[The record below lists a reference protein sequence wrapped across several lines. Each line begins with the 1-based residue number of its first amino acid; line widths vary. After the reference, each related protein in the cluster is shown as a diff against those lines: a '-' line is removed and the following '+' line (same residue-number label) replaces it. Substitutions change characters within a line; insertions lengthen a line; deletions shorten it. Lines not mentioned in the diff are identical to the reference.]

1 MKIDELIL
9 QTGNSQARFPVHLPD
24 GEPLCY
30 MLNCKGIG
38 MLADGTGRPKSVVAQ
53 VDRELVNRG
62 VAMAYFSL
70 RDYTKA
76 RQSPRISEAVSMIVD
91 AANSMREKY
100 GAKPYVTGHSF
111 GGLVAVK
118 AAMEEEG
125 CFVGIVPM
133 NTPIGLD
140 EPLSLITK
148 HLPNMKEPMKSVT
161 ADALCRLMA
170 IDHHGSPVKVVESAL
185 EESIEHHASMTGS
198 IAHTPVLL
206 LYGKRDAYQF
216 REAGGIAKQQTCAE
230 YEARWKAIAPHA
242 TIVGYERLGHH
253 FATGLR
259 QEAAVLLGYRPPQV
273 AEIARDILN
282 FVKA

>member
-9 QTGNSQARFPVHLPD
+9 QTWNSQARFPVHLPD

-53 VDRELVNRG
+53 VDRELVNQG

-70 RDYTKA
+70 RDYTEA
-76 RQSPRISEAVSMIVD
+76 RQSPRISEAVSMVID

-111 GGLVAVK
+111 GGLIAVK
-118 AAMEEEG
+118 AAMEEEV
-125 CFVGIVPM
+125 CFAGVVPM
-133 NTPIGLD
+133 NTPIRLD
-140 EPLSLITK
+140 EPLSRITK
-148 HLPNMKEPMKSVT
+148 NWPKMKEPMKSIT
-161 ADALCRLMA
+161 ANALCRVMA
-170 IDHHGSPVKVVESAL
+170 VDHHGSPVQVVESVL
-185 EESIEHHASMTGS
+185 DESIEHHASRIGCL
-198 IAHTPVLL
+198 AQLPVLL

-230 YEARWKAIAPHA
+230 YEMRWKAIAPHA
-242 TIVGYERLGHH
+242 TIVGYEGLGHH

-259 QEAAVLLGYRPPQV
+259 QQAAVLLGYRPPQV
-273 AEIARDILN
+273 AEIARNILT